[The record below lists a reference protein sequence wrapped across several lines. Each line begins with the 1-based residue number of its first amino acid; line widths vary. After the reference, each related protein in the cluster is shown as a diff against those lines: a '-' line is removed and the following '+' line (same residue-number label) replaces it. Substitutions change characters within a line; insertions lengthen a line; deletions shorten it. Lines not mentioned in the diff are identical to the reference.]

1 MNVFELRE
9 RLISDYSSYIRSFVR
24 IRDQRIDGLVA
35 ACLGAGV
42 LWPDPL
48 IQLNASFRFAG
59 TIDDMVADGIQ
70 TPLTSAYAIEILN
83 QTRASSLE
91 EAIRKARKPIC
102 TTD

>member
-1 MNVFELRE
+1 
-9 RLISDYSSYIRSFVR
+9 
-24 IRDQRIDGLVA
+24 
-35 ACLGAGV
+35 
-42 LWPDPL
+42 
-48 IQLNASFRFAG
+48 LNASFRFAG